1 MGYFIDPKWDAWLNF
16 HRAWHDWA
24 HSKPSPLKHPFKYIK
39 WYFSEPKYE
48 DFRKETNNGTTF

>member
-24 HSKPSPLKHPFKYIK
+24 HSKPSPIKHPIKYIR

-48 DFRKETNNGTTF
+48 DFRKETNK